1 MNDDGRPPMGDA
13 TLMASRLL
21 DRRACGLGAA
31 LVVAAV
37 ASHARVAPA
46 CDAGALAEASYV
58 YVATVRKD
66 GSQSAAVPVWFIP
79 TAGDQI
85 LIDTNTNSRKAR
97 RIERGSPVLVWIG
110 SRTGPAFVGRGEL
123 VADRAVQDEMI
134 KQIPRKYWLAWL
146 GLLGPTR
153 AKFDAQKIVT
163 IRLSPVRDL
172 PPGFSSRPGAPAPSL
187 EETAG
192 EH

>member
-1 MNDDGRPPMGDA
+1 MGSA
-13 TLMASRLL
+13 TLMVSSLLSRT
-21 DRRACGLGAA
+21 ACGLAAA
-31 LVVAAV
+31 LVAAAL
-37 ASHARVAPA
+37 ASWARVASA
-46 CDAGALAEASYV
+46 RDTRALAKASYV

-79 TAGDQI
+79 TAGDQV
-85 LIDTNTNSRKAR
+85 LIDTNTDSWKAR

-153 AKFDAQKIVT
+153 EKFDARKIVT

-172 PPGFSSRPGAPAPSL
+172 PPGFSARPGAPAPSL

-192 EH
+192 QH